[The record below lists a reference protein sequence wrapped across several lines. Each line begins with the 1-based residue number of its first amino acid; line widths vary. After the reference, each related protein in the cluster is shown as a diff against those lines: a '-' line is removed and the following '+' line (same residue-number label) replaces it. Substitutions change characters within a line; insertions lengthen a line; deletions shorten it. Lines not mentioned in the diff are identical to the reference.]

1 MRVKAEAVATAER
14 ALMYQLG
21 FNLVVQMPYM
31 VLNRMSAAWQPASMP
46 IDLKQAIFQSA
57 WFLVNDRCGSPPGE
71 GGGPS
76 TSLSLEVPWIPQ
88 ALSLE
93 PREALLEHRAWEA
106 PGLESCAEAPTV
118 RSRGLSG
125 GLGGSAAQKGLS
137 EVRGSRQGHRE
148 CLGTGHVA

>member
-71 GGGPS
+71 GGGDPP
-76 TSLSLEVPWIPQ
+76 LP
-88 ALSLE
+88 
-93 PREALLEHRAWEA
+93 
-106 PGLESCAEAPTV
+106 
-118 RSRGLSG
+118 
-125 GLGGSAAQKGLS
+125 
-137 EVRGSRQGHRE
+137 
-148 CLGTGHVA
+148 